1 MGVAKA
7 RIVNDEPESNPEVER
22 MADLNESEG
31 GELFR
36 AIEEARST
44 QGAEVILTRTMP
56 ADKAGFCDKIPVAE
70 FDLSLLKTRYGPGTY
85 RVRFNGPTGF
95 LPGGSTIKVAPSP
108 DKSTAAGGGATD
120 LSSLLELMERRD
132 AERRARTDDWM
143 KLGITALGPVLAA
156 WVSRSSQG
164 TDVAALASALKP
176 APGPSLADLSQV
188 MVNMRSMTE
197 PKGTESNVDTILR
210 VFEAAQGMMG
220 GEKEGSG
227 GTQSNWIDIV
237 RDLIKSAPEAIKPIL
252 QAKMGAMMQAQ
263 RAAAPV
269 TQVQPQI
276 PNPVQKV
283 TPVPVNPIPP
293 DQPEATQ
300 GDNNVNMLMF
310 MMPAIRANLEKV
322 VGWAEKDRDPSIY
335 ADVLVDELPDNFGN
349 YIPFPKLFEY
359 LNHPQWFE
367 EICKI
372 EPRLQPHREWCDE
385 CRQCIEQIF
394 RDMQSGVEEPDAP
407 EVSETA
413 PKVNGSATEVQTE

>member
-1 MGVAKA
+1 VAKA
-7 RIVNDEPESNPEVER
+7 RIVTEESGDNPDAER

-95 LPGGSTIKVAPSP
+95 LPGGSTIKVAPAPEKPTMTGSG
-108 DKSTAAGGGATD
+108 AAD
-120 LSSLLELMERRD
+120 VSSLLELMERRD
-132 AERRARTDDWM
+132 AERRSRTDDWM
-143 KLGITALGPVLAA
+143 KLGISALGPVLAA

-164 TDVAALASALKP
+164 TDVAALVSALKP

-220 GEKEGSG
+220 DKEDG
-227 GTQSNWIDIV
+227 GKPGASNWIDIV
-237 RDLIKSAPEAIKPIL
+237 RDLIKSAPDAIKPLL

-263 RAAAPV
+263 RPTVA
-269 TQVQPQI
+269 QVQPTAQAI
-276 PNPVQKV
+276 APVVPQ
-283 TPVPVNPIPP
+283 PVNPIPP
-293 DQPEATQ
+293 IQPTAVAENHVN
-300 GDNNVNMLMF
+300 GEGNVNIMLTM
-310 MMPAIRANLEKV
+310 MMPAIKENLAKV
-322 VGWAEKDRDPSIY
+322 VGWAEKDRDPAIY
-335 ADVLVDELPDNFGN
+335 ADVLVDELPDNFAN
-349 YIPFPKLFEY
+349 YIPLPKLFEY
-359 LNHPQWFE
+359 LNAPQWFE
-367 EICKI
+367 EVCKI
-372 EPRLQPHREWCDE
+372 EPRLQSHRAWCDD
-385 CRQCIEQIF
+385 CRQCIIEIF
-394 RDMQSGVEEPDAP
+394 NSMEESDDA
-407 EVSETA
+407 ESA
-413 PKVNGSATEVQTE
+413 PIEKPKEVNGQPQAE